1 MTLSMKFIIKL
12 NIWNHGGKRSRKTS
26 GLIGTCG
33 GARGVGGGGILSTPF
48 CILYKL
54 YTRKSTRKQ
63 AISLTIHTDSS
74 YIVYSTLDVQAGG
87 DCVMP
92 MKINTINIQID
103 SDVTLMANDKV
114 PHRNRKH
121 RSYRFRSPAIS
132 DIRFCRDLS

>member
-33 GARGVGGGGILSTPF
+33 GLIWARGVGGGGILSTPF
-48 CILYKL
+48 RILYKL

-74 YIVYSTLDVQAGG
+74 YIVYSIYSTT
-87 DCVMP
+87 
-92 MKINTINIQID
+92 K
-103 SDVTLMANDKV
+103 
-114 PHRNRKH
+114 
-121 RSYRFRSPAIS
+121 
-132 DIRFCRDLS
+132 